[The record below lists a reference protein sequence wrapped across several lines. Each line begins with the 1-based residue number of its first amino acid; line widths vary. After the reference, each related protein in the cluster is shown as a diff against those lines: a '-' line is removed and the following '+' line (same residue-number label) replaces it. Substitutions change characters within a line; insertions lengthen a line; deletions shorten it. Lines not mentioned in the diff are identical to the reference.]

1 MKDVATDGEGFVLAG
16 GQSSR
21 MGQDK
26 ALVMLAGKPLVE
38 HALAVLRATRLRDTG
53 PAGTRVAG
61 AGLSARIAG
70 ARSDLSRFA
79 PVVPDDAPDLGSSKG
94 PLSGVCSALHH
105 ATAEW
110 AVFVSVDQPLMTPSL
125 LTFMLEHARLTGRP
139 VTLVS
144 LNGFAQTFPAVVR
157 RDALAVLLE
166 ELHGGRP
173 GCFAGFK
180 AAGVSVICVENVVQT
195 GHVVDAR
202 GFPPYVWFR
211 NVNTPEDLAAAGRE
225 FRCGID

>member
-1 MKDVATDGEGFVLAG
+1 MDKKLSVEGFVLAG

-38 HALAVLRATRLRDTG
+38 HALAVLRGTGLR
-53 PAGTRVAG
+53 G

-79 PVVPDDAPDLGSSKG
+79 PVVPDEAPDFVPSSG
-94 PLSGVCSALHH
+94 PLSGVCSALHQ
-105 ATAEW
+105 AAAEW
-110 AVFVSVDQPLMTPSL
+110 VVFVSVDQPLMAPSL

-157 RDALAVLLE
+157 RDALPVLLA
-166 ELHGGRP
+166 ELHGGRA
-173 GCFAGFK
+173 GCFAAFK
-180 AAGVSVICVENVVQT
+180 AARVSVICVENVVQT
-195 GHVVDAR
+195 GHVADAR
-202 GFPPYVWFR
+202 GFAPYVWFR
-211 NVNTPEDLAAAGRE
+211 NVNTPEDLAAAGMDIRSE
-225 FRCGID
+225 MD